1 MTRDGFRLYAMA
13 FLITGLNIFGSAFFT
28 ALGNGGVSAVISF
41 LRTLVFQVLS
51 VMALPVF
58 LGVNGIWLAVV
69 VAEVLSLMVTAGFLA
84 GNGKRYGYVNLS
96 TEKTGE

>member
-1 MTRDGFRLYAMA
+1 M
-13 FLITGLNIFGSAFFT
+13 
-28 ALGNGGVSAVISF
+28 
-41 LRTLVFQVLS
+41 FQVLS
-51 VMALPVF
+51 VTALPVF